1 MAYQFSVRV
10 KNLRVNPTLARQ
22 RDALQ
27 FVDAQNQR
35 IRHTGP
41 ISNVNLVSVTS
52 LAYKP
57 YGQPRET
64 AHFCAGAGKVN
75 MPQDQVI

>member
-52 LAYKP
+52 LAYNLWAAREAALFVR
-57 YGQPRET
+57 PR
-64 AHFCAGAGKVN
+64 KVN